1 MLRDWHLIFAMA
13 LALCAPPA
21 TCQAPD
27 PLPDPLTLEVALSL
41 ADEGHPELEKA
52 EADRRLAEAEVDA
65 ARARRGTHISARGF
79 SRYVDPNPEAQDQSH
94 DDQSVGLAVVKPL
107 LDFGRSAAARE
118 AAQHQLRGTELAYLN
133 ARARHRLDV
142 MARFFDV
149 ILADLT
155 YARDNEAMAAAY
167 VDYDRARDRNELG
180 QVSDVVLLEFESRY
194 QEARSRRYASQ
205 SGQRAAR
212 ARLALA
218 LNRPDRLPATLVEPD
233 LAASG
238 RDLPEV
244 ESLIQEALANN
255 PGLRALRAQVQSAQE
270 GTRAARAE
278 ARPMVY
284 GEVEGAYYTR
294 NLSSRDRFRAGVQ
307 VEVPLYQGGAVA
319 ASVARQQAEVQR
331 LQAILM
337 VEEMRVR
344 EAVLDAWLELQTLQA
359 RREEVGVLR
368 QYRDLSLDRIR
379 ALYELEV
386 RADLGEAMVE
396 VSEVR
401 LKTAEVEYGS
411 ALAWAR
417 LDTLVGRLEEG
428 P

>member
-1 MLRDWHLIFAMA
+1 MRVGWRLLVALP
-13 LALCAPPA
+13 LALCAAPA
-21 TCQAPD
+21 TCQASD
-27 PLPDPLTLEVALSL
+27 PLPDPLTLELALSL
-41 ADEGHPELEKA
+41 ADEGHPDLQKA
-52 EADRRLAEAEVDA
+52 EANRSLAEAEVDA
-65 ARARRGTHISARGF
+65 ARALRGTRITARGF
-79 SRYVDPNPEAQDQSH
+79 SRYVEPNPEAQDQSH

-107 LDFGRSAAARE
+107 LDFGRSAAAQE
-118 AAQHQLRGTELAYLN
+118 AAQHELRGSELAYQD
-133 ARARHRLDV
+133 ARVRHRLHV
-142 MARFFDV
+142 MACYFDV

-180 QVSDVVLLEFESRY
+180 QVSEVVLLELESRY

-205 SGQRAAR
+205 SRQRAAR

-218 LNRPDRLPATLVEPD
+218 LNRPEQLPSTLVEPD
-233 LAASG
+233 LADST
-238 RDLPEV
+238 RELPEA
-244 ESLIQEALANN
+244 ETLTQEALANN
-255 PGLRALRAQVQSAQE
+255 PGLRALRAQVQSAQQRA
-270 GTRAARAE
+270 RAARAE

-294 NLSSRDRFRAGVQ
+294 NLSSRDRVRAGVQ
-307 VEVPLYQGGAVA
+307 FEVPLYQGGAVA

-331 LQAILM
+331 LQAIL
-337 VEEMRVR
+337 VAEEMKVR
-344 EAVLDAWLELQTLQA
+344 EAVLEAWLELHTLQA
-359 RREEVGVLR
+359 RREEVDVLR
-368 QYRDLSLDRIR
+368 RFRDLSLDQVR

-396 VSEVR
+396 ISEARLRAAEVR
-401 LKTAEVEYGS
+401 YGS

-417 LDTLVGRLEEG
+417 LDALAGRPGEG